1 MAYADDITVI
11 CHGYSSSTLLD
22 LSRKAHEKMCQWSR
36 YNGIRLSDKSSAALF
51 RPFASPT
58 DKSTENVLDLFC
70 TSSNLN
76 FVRSSSYNSKNTER
90 CPSLLGVR
98 LDSSLTFTC
107 HIADLTKEVNRRIG
121 QISAVC
127 STHGG
132 PSSHS
137 VRCFQKAYAES
148 KLLYGAEIWW
158 PLISPRDRQRVTW
171 THQRCLR
178 RTLGALAPTKIE
190 FLYLEADTLP
200 LADMAAHKLVERHE
214 RYRRLPPMT
223 P

>member
-1 MAYADDITVI
+1 M
-11 CHGYSSSTLLD
+11 
-22 LSRKAHEKMCQWSR
+22 
-36 YNGIRLSDKSSAALF
+36 
-51 RPFASPT
+51 
-58 DKSTENVLDLFC
+58 
-70 TSSNLN
+70 
-76 FVRSSSYNSKNTER
+76 
-90 CPSLLGVR
+90 SLPAGSLTG
-98 LDSSLTFTC
+98 LTFTC
-107 HIADLTKEVNRRIG
+107 HVADLTKEVNRRIG

-127 STHGG
+127 STHSG

-137 VRCFQKAYAES
+137 VCCFQKAYAES

-214 RYRRLPPMT
+214 RYRRLGTTTTHDPSRPIRDAVHSHVAGLPPSPDAAIANVRESMLRFAT
-223 P
+223 LPDFP